1 VAFVTITEMS
11 KKDYTISKSRG
22 DKMWTC
28 KVTDSYGNV
37 SINYFKN
44 VEECSKN
51 IYYVWDN
58 EDNKADKD
66 DLMSK
71 AVEESIRMD
80 MDRGIEP
87 CLD

>member
-1 VAFVTITEMS
+1 MS
-11 KKDYTISKSRG
+11 KRDYTISKKKG
-22 DKMWTC
+22 ELWTC

-44 VEECSKN
+44 VKECSKN
-51 IYYVWDN
+51 IYYIWDN
-58 EDNKADKD
+58 EDNKVDKD

-71 AVEESIRMD
+71 AIEESIRMD
-80 MDRGIEP
+80 MDRGVKP